1 MCPEKPKMLVSR
13 VAILG
18 AFASSMLLGC
28 NLSDPNP
35 YVDIE
40 DQRVTQTTPKP
51 TPDMD
56 APDLSQPP
64 PVADMD
70 MALPPED
77 LGPMEEMGTVD
88 SVCGDAQVTG
98 SETCDGD
105 CPLDPMTDCTGA
117 DACHIATI
125 EGDAAQC
132 MALCIYSEIEVC
144 ADEDGCCPLSCTP
157 TEDSD
162 CTEPRLAAGMPC
174 SPSKDECGDDRVCLA
189 PDGGEGLCSATCAS
203 EADCLEGE
211 ACLQIQ
217 GAGDARYCVTP
228 CEAKADCPQNTACTP
243 GEDLTAEQLFCIPP
257 WLAVSKIG
265 QGCMD
270 GGDCG
275 DGGQC
280 ISPSNTFPGGYC
292 TMPCNP
298 EECPLGS
305 ICHAVDPRSP
315 EATSFCYAECATDG
329 DCRAGYAC
337 QEKPEGKICLP

>member
-40 DQRVTQTTPKP
+40 DQRVTQTPPKP
-51 TPDMD
+51 SPDMD

-257 WLAVSKIG
+257 WLAASKIG

-305 ICHAVDPRSP
+305 VCHAVDPRSP

-337 QEKPEGKICLP
+337 QEKP

>member
-56 APDLSQPP
+56 TPDLSQPP

-77 LGPMEEMGTVD
+77 LGPLEEMGTVD

-257 WLAVSKIG
+257 WLAASKIG

-305 ICHAVDPRSP
+305 VCHAVDPRSP